1 MAKNTTTTTEGAPDP
16 ILRVTILT
24 NGILINDC
32 HHAAGKLMS
41 LPKSQ
46 VDVLLSLNPPA
57 VKVEGI

>member
-1 MAKNTTTTTEGAPDP
+1 MAKNKEETTDTAADP
-16 ILRVTILT
+16 ILKVTILT
-24 NGILINDC
+24 NGILINDA

-46 VDVLLSLNPPA
+46 VDILLSLTPPA